1 MAGCADQGDAEYLNC
16 VGRRRGSGIGRHI
29 SDRSEGIRLKH
40 RPKNRVQA
48 RMVPL
53 QQFQIQCYLVAG
65 DDADLAANG
74 DLHGQE
80 ITALLHR
87 EERGAP
93 DLAI

>member
-40 RPKNRVQA
+40 RPKNRTEA

-53 QQFQIQCYLVAG
+53 QQFQVQCDLVAG
-65 DDADLAANG
+65 DDARFAANG
-74 DLHGQE
+74 DLYGQE
-80 ITALLHR
+80 IAAGFHR
-87 EERGAP
+87 EERSAP
-93 DLAI
+93 GLAI